1 MYNLNVQRQLTPTTL
16 LEIGYSGNR
25 GLHLVRSG
33 EANPVINVA
42 TRERINPNLG
52 SIPLIVTDAISNY
65 NALQL
70 SLLKRF
76 SSGVMFQLSYT
87 FSKALADQSGT
98 FPADYVSESGVG
110 QNFFDPHRAFC
121 PSPFDRTHVFVAN
134 FLYELPFG
142 ARHRLASNSTAFRS
156 KLVAGSRLGV

>member
-76 SSGVMFQLSYT
+76 SCGVMFQLSYT
-87 FSKALADQSGT
+87 FSNALDDQSGT
-98 FPADYVSESGVG
+98 FPADYVSESGVA
-110 QNFFDPHRAFC
+110 QNFFNPIGEYSRSSFDRPHDSAANSLYQLPFVRPHR
-121 PSPFDRTHVFVAN
+121 
-134 FLYELPFG
+134 L
-142 ARHRLASNSTAFRS
+142 
-156 KLVAGSRLGV
+156 